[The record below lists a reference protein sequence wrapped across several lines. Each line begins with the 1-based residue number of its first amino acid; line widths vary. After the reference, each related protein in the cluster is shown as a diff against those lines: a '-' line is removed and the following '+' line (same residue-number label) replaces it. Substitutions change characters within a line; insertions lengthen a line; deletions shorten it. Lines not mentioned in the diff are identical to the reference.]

1 MTELKR
7 EVNEIKQGQ
16 PTLKNFYKNNN
27 YAKETDLLGNK
38 IFLLEDN
45 HSLHLTRKMKNRI
58 DEVVHSTAPQASF
71 SKKIVQQV
79 LADNQIDCSDKQ

>member
-7 EVNEIKQGQ
+7 EVNGIKQGQ
-16 PTLKNFYKNNN
+16 PTLENFYKHNN

-38 IFLLEDN
+38 IFNREDN
-45 HSLHLTRKMKNRI
+45 HSRHLTRKMKNRI
-58 DEVVHSTAPQASF
+58 DEVHSTAPQASF